1 MESTIAGVIFVVLGI
16 VAFAA
21 GLLNWQT
28 LLAPA
33 RNYTFINALG
43 PFGKR
48 VFYCVLGIF
57 SVGGWLRVHHR
68 RFEIWS
74 ASMTLQTSLGELTIA
89 RQSRSN

>member
-48 VFYCVLGIF
+48 VFYGVLGIF
-57 SVGGWLRVHHR
+57 LWAVGIAFITGTLRFGPR
-68 RFEIWS
+68 Y
-74 ASMTLQTSLGELTIA
+74 
-89 RQSRSN
+89 

>member
-48 VFYCVLGIF
+48 VFYCGLGIF
-57 SVGGWLRVHHR
+57 MWGVGMAFITGVLR
-68 RFEIWS
+68 F
-74 ASMTLQTSLGELTIA
+74 GP
-89 RQSRSN
+89 RQ